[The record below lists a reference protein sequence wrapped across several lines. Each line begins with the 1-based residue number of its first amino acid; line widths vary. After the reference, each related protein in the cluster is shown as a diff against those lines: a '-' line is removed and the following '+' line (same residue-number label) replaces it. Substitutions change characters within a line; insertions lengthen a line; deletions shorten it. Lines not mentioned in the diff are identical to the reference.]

1 MALPLKQLVQ
11 TNFRYKL
18 LLLVLF
24 PILLV
29 IPLTL
34 ALAIYW
40 SKAFTYDQLLMK
52 VTTDLAV
59 AHDVFERIQQ
69 DYLNRL
75 GNLGESHNFR
85 KSYDRSDWT
94 AIVREL
100 RALRARGR
108 FDFLHLVDAN
118 GQWLFEPT
126 FGSARTSKYSPM
138 MTRALTGQPIVGI
151 EIFTQEDLRRES
163 LRLAERVKLKLVPT
177 PHAQPSKRAMEDRAM
192 IIRAIY
198 PIRDNTGKVLA
209 LLDGGVLLNGNFEF
223 VDAIRDLVYGP
234 GSLPK
239 DSWGTVTVFLDDVRI
254 SANVPHQSDERAL
267 GTRASEAVRIKVLQ
281 QGGVWTD
288 RAFVVNDLYIS
299 AYEPIFD
306 VDGQRVGMLH
316 TGYLEA
322 PFRNARNQALAAL
335 ILIFLVVITLSTLV
349 AIKGAKTLFKPIE
362 AMTQVVGATQ
372 SGEDRRIGPVS
383 SQDEIGELARQFDQM
398 LDLLQERNQQ
408 IQRGASELEF
418 KVEER
423 THELREKNIRL
434 QKTIT
439 LLQQTR
445 QRLVTAEKLAA
456 LGELT
461 AGIAHEINN
470 PTAVILGNMDVLINE
485 LKEQAEPVQT
495 EINLIIEQIYRIRAI
510 IDKLLQYSRPT
521 EFAGYVQALDVNDV
535 IEDTLILVKHE
546 IETHGTVV
554 KKHLKARTLVAI
566 NRQELQQV
574 LVNILVNAAH
584 AVDHKGL
591 VTIETADWTDE
602 GVMIRV
608 SDDGEGIPAD
618 RLGRIFDPFY
628 STKPKGTGL
637 GLSVSY
643 GLIRRYGGDITVESE
658 SGRGTRF
665 SILLSREPELIED
678 NEALMEFYA
687 KAMQS
692 SQVMH

>member
-1 MALPLKQLVQ
+1 MAIPLKQHIQ
-11 TNFRYKL
+11 RNFRYKL

-40 SKAFTYDQLLMK
+40 SNAFTYEQLLMK

-59 AHDVFERIQQ
+59 ANDIFERIQQ
-69 DYLNRL
+69 DYIQRL
-75 GNLGESHNFR
+75 GNLGESHSFR
-85 KSYDRSDWT
+85 ESYESSDWT
-94 AIVREL
+94 AIVRKL
-100 RALRARGR
+100 RSLRARGH
-108 FDFLHLVDAN
+108 FDFLHLIDAN

-126 FGSARTSKYSPM
+126 FGSGRTSKYSPM
-138 MTRALTGQPIVGI
+138 MSRALAGLPIVGI

-163 LRLAERVKLKLVPT
+163 LQLAEKVRLKLVPT
-177 PHAQPSKRAMEDRAM
+177 PYAYPSNRAIEDRAM
-192 IIRAIY
+192 VIRAIY
-198 PIRDNTGKVLA
+198 PIRDDAGNVMA
-209 LLDGGVLLNGNFEF
+209 LLDGGILLNGNFEF
-223 VDAIRDLVYGP
+223 VDAIRNLVYGR
-234 GSLPK
+234 GSLPE

-254 SANVPHQSDERAL
+254 SANVPHQQHERAL
-267 GTRASEAVRIKVLQ
+267 GTRASEAVRNKVLQ

-299 AYEPIFD
+299 AYEPIHD

-335 ILIFLVVITLSTLV
+335 VVMFLLVITLSTWV
-349 AIKGAKTLFKPIE
+349 AIRGAKTLFQPIE
-362 AMTQVVGATQ
+362 AMAGVVRATQ
-372 SGEDRRIGPVS
+372 AGEEKRIGSVA

-398 LDLLQERNQQ
+398 LDLLQERKQQ
-408 IQRGASELEF
+408 LQHAADELET

-423 THELREKNIRL
+423 THELKEKNIRL
-434 QKTIT
+434 QKTIN

-470 PTAVILGNMDVLINE
+470 PTAVILGNMDVLIYE
-485 LKEQAEPVQT
+485 LKEQAEPVRT
-495 EINLIIEQIYRIRAI
+495 EIDLIIEQIYRIRAI

-521 EFAGYVQALDVNDV
+521 EYAGYVQPLDVNEV

-546 IETHGTVV
+546 IENQGAVV
-554 KKHLKARTLVAI
+554 IKNLQASVSVTI

-574 LVNILVNAAH
+574 LVNTLVNAAH
-584 AVDHKGL
+584 AIDRKGL
-591 VTIETADWTDE
+591 ITIETADWSGE
-602 GVMIRV
+602 GVVIRV
-608 SDDGEGIPAD
+608 CDNGEGIPAD
-618 RLGRIFDPFY
+618 SLSRIFDPFY
-628 STKPKGTGL
+628 STKHQGTGL

-658 SGRGTRF
+658 VGKGSCF
-665 SILLSREPELIED
+665 EILLRCEPVLIED

-687 KAMQS
+687 QAMQAR
-692 SQVMH
+692 QVS